1 MDDLKENP
9 FSALF
14 PSLSVAKSYKES
26 QQVKPVQQKLESSPS
41 KIIDG
46 IANLSD
52 EEMVKDVQELNSL
65 IEEIFL
71 FTLNKFSVVGGHQK
85 QLVHLSSL
93 AEIIGKYLLIILQL
107 NSFK

>member
-9 FSALF
+9 FFALF

-26 QQVKPVQQKLESSPS
+26 QQQVKPVQQKHDSSPT

-52 EEMVKDVQELNSL
+52 EETVKDVQELNSL

-93 AEIIGKYLLIILQL
+93 AEIIGISSMYIILP
-107 NSFK
+107 